1 MTTTDQT
8 RVAAVVIM
16 AAGAGTRMKSATAK
30 VLHQLAGRS
39 MLSYAV
45 DAASAV
51 EPDHLVVVVGFQRDQ
66 VEAHLAE
73 VAPQVT
79 TAVQEQQLGTGDAVR
94 SGLAGLGDLVG
105 DVVVTSGDVPLLT
118 GETLRALVEAH
129 RGEGNAVTVLTT
141 IAPDPTGYGRIVRER
156 GEVVRIVEQRDFIY
170 YDRVIT
176 EIYSGIYVF
185 DAQVLSAGLADLS
198 SDNDQGELYLTDVV
212 GFARGLG
219 RRVGASVLAD
229 SVQAEGVNDRIQLAA
244 LSAELNRR
252 ILRRWMAEGVT
263 VLDPATTWVHDSVDL
278 APDVTLL
285 PGTSLEG
292 ATSVATGAVIG
303 PDTTLIDVEV
313 DEGAHIVRSHAT
325 LAVIGPNADVGP
337 FAFIRPGTK
346 LGVKGKIGAFVETKN
361 AAIGDGAKV
370 PHLTYCGDATVG
382 EGANIGA
389 GTIFAN
395 YDGVT
400 KSHTT
405 VGKGSFIG
413 SDSVLVAPVEV
424 ADGAYVAAGS
434 TITSPVGPGEL
445 AVARGTQRNIAGWV
459 ARKRPG
465 TRTAAAAEAALGGSQ
480 TGATEGSEG
489 VR

>member
-1 MTTTDQT
+1 MSTTDQG

-16 AAGAGTRMKSATAK
+16 AAGAGTRMKSAIAK
-30 VLHQLAGRS
+30 VLHPLAGRS

-45 DAASAV
+45 DAASAL
-51 EPDHLVVVVGFQRDQ
+51 EPEHLVVVVGHQREQ

-73 VAPQVT
+73 VAPQVV
-79 TAVQEQQLGTGDAVR
+79 TAVQERQLGTGDAVR
-94 SGLAGLGDLVG
+94 SGLAGLVDLTG
-105 DVVVTSGDVPLLT
+105 EVVVTSGDVPLLT
-118 GETLRALVEAH
+118 GETLHALVEAH
-129 RGEGNAVTVLTT
+129 RAEGNAVTVLTT
-141 IAPDPTGYGRIVRER
+141 IAADPTGYGRVVRE
-156 GEVVRIVEQRDFIY
+156 GGAVARIVEQRDA
-170 YDRVIT
+170 DADVQAIT
-176 EIYSGIYVF
+176 EINAGIYVF
-185 DAQVLSAGLADLS
+185 DGEVLRAGLAQLGT
-198 SDNDQGELYLTDVV
+198 DNAQGELYLTDVV
-212 GFARGLG
+212 GFARAQG

-229 SVQAEGVNDRIQLAA
+229 ALQAEGVNDRIQLAA
-244 LSAELNRR
+244 LNAELHHR

-263 VLDPATTWVHDSVDL
+263 VIDPNTTWVHDSVDL

-292 ATSVATGAVIG
+292 ATSIAGGAVIG

-313 DEGAHIVRSHAT
+313 DEGAHVVRTHAT
-325 LAVIGPNADVGP
+325 LAVIGPHAEVGP
-337 FAFIRPGTK
+337 FSYLRPGTR
-346 LGVKGKIGAFVETKN
+346 LGAKGKIGAFVETKN
-361 AAIGDGAKV
+361 ADIGDGAKV

-405 VGKGSFIG
+405 VGKASFIG

-434 TITSPVGPGEL
+434 TVTAAVGPGEL
-445 AVARGTQRNIAGWV
+445 AVARGQQRNISGWV
-459 ARKRPG
+459 ARKRAG
-465 TRTAAAAEAALGGSQ
+465 TKTAAAAEAALEAANAQPNESREDSQ
-480 TGATEGSEG
+480 
-489 VR
+489 